1 MSFSLFSLTI
11 YFIIAAIG
19 FMMGYLFK
27 HAKTSAETFSPNP
40 KIVLKIYMLSF
51 VVALVTTYALSYFAT
66 HSLVTSAS
74 PEEGD
79 INYHNERSLMIFAL
93 NFFFFILVFLSNFYS
108 QSVRKLTP
116 IPYLL
121 TFLFYA
127 IFILKDTYYV
137 SGYYLIWQDSLQLL
151 KGEIPDFEATGW
163 VKCLLGF
170 NVTAFNAFM
179 IWWGFRK

>member
-27 HAKTSAETFSPNP
+27 HAKTNAQTFSPNP

-93 NFFFFILVFLSNFYS
+93 NFFFFILNNEY
-108 QSVRKLTP
+108 R
-116 IPYLL
+116 
-121 TFLFYA
+121 
-127 IFILKDTYYV
+127 
-137 SGYYLIWQDSLQLL
+137 YLIFRLFFSFSFKEKNTNLRNMSSQDKFITRSYFCSCSNSSGCCFL
-151 KGEIPDFEATGW
+151 KQE
-163 VKCLLGF
+163 
-170 NVTAFNAFM
+170 
-179 IWWGFRK
+179 R